1 MCTEFPACAE
11 TKTLVVSVQFLGNLN
26 TFCWQKRSFSCCSVN
41 CSWNP
46 ETPEI
51 STTKRLFF
59 FQWIKYINGSNR
71 VKNAM
76 KIYRK
81 SGWVNLPARQ
91 KKHQIFLLKY
101 NESSRSCNSQGFQ
114 LKIRLFD
121 YSVLRDS
128 VLRFRGFKVGVKN
141 LLEAKLVFIPI
152 RNKVSQPWGKEK
164 HNILNHFKV
173 TGHSKH
179 CTEG

>member
-1 MCTEFPACAE
+1 
-11 TKTLVVSVQFLGNLN
+11 
-26 TFCWQKRSFSCCSVN
+26 
-41 CSWNP
+41 
-46 ETPEI
+46 
-51 STTKRLFF
+51 
-59 FQWIKYINGSNR
+59 
-71 VKNAM
+71 M

-101 NESSRSCNSQGFQ
+101 NESSHSCNSQGFQ

-173 TGHSKH
+173 IQNIVQKDKELSSVAV
-179 CTEG
+179 